1 MKVTEYKS
9 FLSDQL
15 YDECWKYS
23 TDVLARRDASFF
35 TNSTWAP
42 DIVHDSGVVLV
53 HPLQYQSTLYNAI
66 KQTVSSKAGIDV
78 GNNQIL
84 FYYWPAY
91 SYIPWHNDDHVNA
104 GITIYLNPMWNRNN
118 GGLFLY
124 ESNQGI
130 RGIVP
135 EPNKCV
141 TQQGGVPHATTPVM
155 PRGGM
160 RHTIQLWTS

>member
-9 FLSDQL
+9 FLSDSL
-15 YDECWKYS
+15 YNQCWKYS
-23 TDVLARRDASFF
+23 TDVLTRREASFF
-35 TNSTWAP
+35 TNSTWSP
-42 DIVHDSGVVLV
+42 DIVQDSGVVLV
-53 HPLQYQSTLYNAI
+53 HTLEYKSQLFNDI
-66 KQTVSSKAGIDV
+66 KQTVLSKTNIDIG
-78 GNNQIL
+78 GNNIL

-91 SYIPWHNDDHVNA
+91 SYIPWHDDNHMKA
-104 GITIYLNPMWNRNN
+104 GITIYLNPTWSRDN

-124 ESNQGI
+124 DSNQGI

-135 EPNKCV
+135 QPNKCV

-160 RHTIQLWTS
+160 RHTIQLWMA